1 MCDQIGKVIFTMCNL
16 SFYKTGTFKHLSL
29 FETSEYY
36 VKMDVEFKWIL
47 WQERNCHSLLT
58 QNSFFGQFVY
68 SVEGERMGELFSYI
82 GYVEA
87 ALPWAICTIESFFII
102 RFKI

>member
-47 WQERNCHSLLT
+47 
-58 QNSFFGQFVY
+58 
-68 SVEGERMGELFSYI
+68 
-82 GYVEA
+82 
-87 ALPWAICTIESFFII
+87 
-102 RFKI
+102 